1 MKIRLSGKGLAL
13 TPLAARVE
21 EVCLNAWPALQE
33 IYYDGWLIRL
43 ADGQTRRT
51 NSVNALAA
59 GSRPLDEK
67 IQYCEAVYR
76 RHDLPPCFR
85 ILSSAPHELEDAL
98 DARGYQA
105 EGETSTLFMNFAER
119 PPPMNFD
126 FAVEFAANAPTS
138 EWMSARMR
146 FQDHRADERAKIEK
160 ILQQLALPAV
170 FAAARDERGDIRSIA
185 KGAVHDGIVCL
196 NMVASDPTCLR
207 RGYSRACVSA
217 ILRWAQEE
225 LSAGGACLQV
235 LSTNAPAIR
244 LYESLGFVHELY
256 RYHYRTPASAVCS

>member
-1 MKIRLSGKGLAL
+1 MTIKLSGEGLAL

-33 IYYDGWLIRL
+33 IHYDGWLIRL

-67 IQYCEAVYR
+67 IRYCEAVYR

-85 ILSSAPHELEDAL
+85 ILSSAPHELEEAL
-98 DARGYQA
+98 DARGYRA
-105 EGETSTLFMNFAER
+105 EDETRTLFMDFVEHA
-119 PPPMNFD
+119 PPTAFD
-126 FAVEFAANAPTS
+126 YAVEFAANAPTA
-138 EWMSARMR
+138 EWMSARMH
-146 FQDHRADERAKIEK
+146 FHDHKPGERGKIER
-160 ILQQLALPAV
+160 ILKQLALPAV
-170 FAAARDERGDIRSIA
+170 FASVRDEAGDIRSVA

-196 NMVASDPTCLR
+196 NMVASDPACLR

-217 ILRWAQEE
+217 ILRWAKDE
-225 LSAGGACLQV
+225 LNAAGACLQV
-235 LSTNAPAIR
+235 VSTNAPAIR
-244 LYESLGFVHELY
+244 LYESLGFVRELY
-256 RYHYRTPASAVCS
+256 RYHYRTPCP